1 LDVESYSSTFGPK
14 NTRKRPKVAAS
25 DYSELL
31 KRVESTQETYKEG
44 ADRNIKVEQE
54 YKEQQGDAVLTA
66 GQSNRIHNE
75 LHKVID
81 ASDVLI
87 QVLDARDPEGTRSRW
102 LEKYLRKEHPHK
114 HLVLLLNKCDLV
126 PQKVTKQWLSQF
138 SREYPCLAFHA
149 SLQRPFGKGALIQ
162 ILRQFQQLH
171 AKDKQQISV
180 GFVGY
185 PNVGKS
191 SVINTLRH
199 KKVCNVAP
207 LPGETKVWQYI
218 TLFKRVFL
226 IDCPGVVTAVD
237 VAKHNTVLEDQ
248 YQQLHQ
254 GHEDDETRDQARDQP
269 GTNVVSEKEAAL
281 VLKGVVRIEN
291 LTDPVSYIGPLL
303 TRVNLEYMQRVYQC
317 EVSTNHVTFLE
328 TLAKKMGK
336 LLKGGHPDI
345 TRVSRIVLN
354 DWLRGKI
361 PFYNKPSG
369 TRDTVRS
376 SDAEQLRAPSQ
387 LIENIPV
394 KEEFKELF
402 HEEFEDDEAADEGAQ
417 GDAAEDEELSAQD
430 ASDSKDE
437 EDEAPVDWD
446 AVYAS
451 VNPEQDFNTI
461 HQHENDG
468 AKNSSV
474 GLPKT
479 ADLPKLELQAP
490 LAEDAEASA
499 RGRARGQPK
508 VAGKEKKQRGKLK
521 KKSQVK
527 SEDEMKSLL
536 RTLESIEGT
545 ANLHGTQQYKNRNN
559 NQNKKKRA
567 RSEQTEDFEIVPQD
581 SRAKRR
587 KLTPK

>member
-1 LDVESYSSTFGPK
+1 MQLIIILFFSIIVGTSSAICTQIAP
-14 NTRKRPKVAAS
+14 S
-25 DYSELL
+25 DRDQLTNLFFNS
-31 KRVESTQETYKEG
+31 ETYKED

-126 PQKVTKQWLSQF
+126 PQKVTKQWLSLF

-237 VAKHNTVLEDQ
+237 VAKHNHVLEDQ
-248 YQQLHQ
+248 YQQQ
-254 GHEDDETRDQARDQP
+254 QQEQSADPARDQP
-269 GTNVVSEKEAAL
+269 GSNVVSEKEAAL

-345 TRVSRIVLN
+345 TRVARIVLN

-361 PFYNKPSG
+361 PFYTKPTG
-369 TRDTVRS
+369 TRDSTARS

-394 KEEFKELF
+394 KEDFKELF
-402 HEEFEDDEAADEGAQ
+402 HEEFEDEALVDGAQ
-417 GDAAEDEELSAQD
+417 PATRDEDVASEEEAEHDEDED
-430 ASDSKDE
+430 D
-437 EDEAPVDWD
+437 EDEAPIDWD

-461 HQHENDG
+461 HQHEHKD

-479 ADLPKLELQAP
+479 ADLPKLELQSP
-490 LAEDAEASA
+490 LMDDDGPA
-499 RGRARGQPK
+499 RGRARGQGNVPK
-508 VAGKEKKQRGKLK
+508 VQKEKKQRGKIK

-527 SEDEMKSLL
+527 SEDEMKDLL
-536 RTLESIEGT
+536 RTLETIEGKS
-545 ANLHGTQQYKNRNN
+545 NNSSKQYKNRN

-587 KLTPK
+587 KLTPQ